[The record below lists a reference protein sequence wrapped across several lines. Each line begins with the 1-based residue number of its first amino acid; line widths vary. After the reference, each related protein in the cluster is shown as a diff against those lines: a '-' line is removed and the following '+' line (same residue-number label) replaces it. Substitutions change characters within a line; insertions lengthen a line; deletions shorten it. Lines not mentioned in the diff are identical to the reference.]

1 MYVKSLYCTPKTN
14 TVLFVN
20 YILVGKKTR
29 SSPERERKCVMGI
42 EKPSEVAVWEMIG
55 R

>member
-1 MYVKSLYCTPKTN
+1 M
-14 TVLFVN
+14 LFVN

-29 SSPERERKCVMGI
+29 SSPERERKCVTGI